1 MRFSKSEK
9 MWLIMKNINEIL
21 KDELNKLKISTTE
34 REILIEEFEWRW
46 EYYVETYQEEHHC
59 TPVIKD
65 TKNFIKNFIKENAK
79 IEKPKR
85 QSQKESE
92 QIDCIIRA
100 LKHDKQHLSI
110 KDMSELLIRNGLK
123 KGASYQN
130 LYKWLPE
137 ELNEYCVERDS
148 DGKYFYNNTYAGQS
162 KISHEI
168 DKAELSEAQ
177 KKEQISIISSFLD
190 SIKDSPVYEK
200 AKEFLSIEEA
210 KLKSFGNT
218 NSANYSRILFM
229 GAPEADIK
237 NEIWDKIYKAMG
249 TNAVLQMDYTPEG
262 KIKSETYKVQPY
274 QLIFDNG
281 IWELWAYCLR
291 QKHEGM
297 RLFNLSRISS
307 VAILELAGKFVLPN
321 NYNFKNFV
329 VGNFGCFNDENPQVY
344 KIKFPK
350 DSYAWLYSKD
360 RIWGAKQTVEECDD
374 GYILNFE
381 ASQFKPILRWILG
394 WGKDAE
400 PLEPADLVKS
410 WKDTVLEMT
419 EMIESN

>member
-1 MRFSKSEK
+1 
-9 MWLIMKNINEIL
+9 MKNVEEIL
-21 KDELNKLKISTTE
+21 DEELNKLKISKTE

-46 EYYVETYQEEHHC
+46 EMFLDEEGPKPS
-59 TPVIKD
+59 TEKIRKYIKE
-65 TKNFIKNFIKENAK
+65 FLKENAK
-79 IEKPKR
+79 EEKPKR

-100 LKHDKQHLSI
+100 LKYDKQHLSI

-130 LYKWLPE
+130 LYKWLPD
-137 ELNEYCVERDS
+137 ELNEYCVEKDS
-148 DGKYFYNNTYAGQS
+148 EGKYFYNNTYAEQS
-162 KISHEI
+162 KISQEI
-168 DKAELSEAQ
+168 DKTELSEAQ

-200 AKEFLSIEEA
+200 AKEFLTKEEA
-210 KLKSFGNT
+210 KLQSFRNTNT

-249 TNAVLQMDYTPEG
+249 TNAVLQIEYTSEG
-262 KIKSETYKVQPY
+262 KTKSETYKVQPY

-307 VAILELAGKFVLPN
+307 VGILELAGKFVLPK
-321 NYNFKNFV
+321 NYTFKNFV
-329 VGNFGCFNDENPQVY
+329 VGNFGCFNDENPQAY
-344 KIKFPK
+344 KIKFHK
-350 DSYAWLYSKD
+350 NSYAWLYSKN
-360 RIWGAKQTVEECDD
+360 RIWGAKQTIDECDD
-374 GYILNFE
+374 GYILSFE

-400 PLEPADLVKS
+400 PLEPAKLVKS
-410 WKDTVLEMT
+410 WKDAVHEMAKK
-419 EMIESN
+419 IESN

>member
-1 MRFSKSEK
+1 MRV
-9 MWLIMKNINEIL
+9 IMKNVDEIL
-21 KDELNKLKISTTE
+21 DEELNKLKISKTE

-46 EYYVETYQEEHHC
+46 EMFLDEEG
-59 TPVIKD
+59 PKPSDEKIRK
-65 TKNFIKNFIKENAK
+65 FIKEFLKENAK
-79 IEKPKR
+79 EEKPKR
-85 QSQKESE
+85 QSQNEAEK
-92 QIDCIIRA
+92 IDCIIRA
-100 LKHDKQHLSI
+100 LKYDKQHLSI

-130 LYKWLPE
+130 LYKWLPD
-137 ELNEYCVERDS
+137 ELNEYCVEKDS
-148 DGKYFYNNTYAGQS
+148 EGKYFYNNTYAEQS
-162 KISHEI
+162 KISQEI
-168 DKAELSEAQ
+168 DKTELSEAQ

-200 AKEFLSIEEA
+200 AKEFLTKEEA
-210 KLKSFGNT
+210 KLQSFRNTNT

-249 TNAVLQMDYTPEG
+249 TNAVLQIEYTSEG
-262 KIKSETYKVQPY
+262 KTKSETYKVQPY

-307 VAILELAGKFVLPN
+307 VGILELAGKFVLPK
-321 NYNFKNFV
+321 NYTFKNFV
-329 VGNFGCFNDENPQVY
+329 VGNFGCFNDENPQIY
-344 KIKFPK
+344 KIKFHK

-360 RIWGAKQTVEECDD
+360 RIWGAKQTIEECDD
-374 GYILNFE
+374 GYILSFE

-400 PLEPADLVKS
+400 PLEPADLVKC
-410 WKDTVLEMT
+410 WKDTVLEMA
-419 EMIESN
+419 EQIESN

>member
-1 MRFSKSEK
+1 
-9 MWLIMKNINEIL
+9 MKNVDEIL
-21 KDELNKLKISTTE
+21 DEELNKLKISKTE

-46 EYYVETYQEEHHC
+46 EMFLDEEG
-59 TPVIKD
+59 PKPSDEKIRK
-65 TKNFIKNFIKENAK
+65 FIKEFLKENAK
-79 IEKPKR
+79 EEKPKR
-85 QSQKESE
+85 QSQNEAEK
-92 QIDCIIRA
+92 IDCIIRA
-100 LKHDKQHLSI
+100 LKYDKQHLSI

-130 LYKWLPE
+130 LYKWLPD
-137 ELNEYCVERDS
+137 ELNEYCVEKDS
-148 DGKYFYNNTYAGQS
+148 EGKYFYNNTYAEQS
-162 KISHEI
+162 KISQEI
-168 DKAELSEAQ
+168 DKTELSEAQ

-200 AKEFLSIEEA
+200 AKEFLTKEEA
-210 KLKSFGNT
+210 KLQSFRNT
-218 NSANYSRILFM
+218 NTKSANYSRILFM

-249 TNAVLQMDYTPEG
+249 TNAVLQIEYTSEG
-262 KIKSETYKVQPY
+262 KTKSETYKVQPY

-307 VAILELAGKFVLPN
+307 VGILELAGKFVLPK
-321 NYNFKNFV
+321 NYTFKNFV
-329 VGNFGCFNDENPQVY
+329 VGNFGCFNDENPQAY
-344 KIKFPK
+344 KIKFSK
-350 DSYAWLYSKD
+350 DSYAWLYSKN
-360 RIWGAKQTVEECDD
+360 RIWGAKQTIEECDD
-374 GYILNFE
+374 GYILSFE

-400 PLEPADLVKS
+400 PLEPADLVKC
-410 WKDTVLEMT
+410 WKDTVLEMA
-419 EMIESN
+419 EQIESN

>member
-1 MRFSKSEK
+1 
-9 MWLIMKNINEIL
+9 MKNVDEIL
-21 KDELNKLKISTTE
+21 DEELNKLKISKTE
-34 REILIEEFEWRW
+34 CEILIEEFEWRW
-46 EYYVETYQEEHHC
+46 EMFLDEEG
-59 TPVIKD
+59 PKPSDEKIRK
-65 TKNFIKNFIKENAK
+65 FIKEFLKENAK
-79 IEKPKR
+79 EEKPKR
-85 QSQKESE
+85 QSQNEAEK
-92 QIDCIIRA
+92 IDCIIRA
-100 LKHDKQHLSI
+100 LKYDKQHLSI

-130 LYKWLPE
+130 LYKWLPD
-137 ELNEYCVERDS
+137 ELNEYCVEKDS
-148 DGKYFYNNTYAGQS
+148 EGKYFYNNTYAEQS
-162 KISHEI
+162 KISQEI
-168 DKAELSEAQ
+168 DKTELSEAQ

-200 AKEFLSIEEA
+200 AKEFLTKEEA
-210 KLKSFGNT
+210 KLQSFRNTNT

-249 TNAVLQMDYTPEG
+249 TNAVLQIEYTSEG
-262 KIKSETYKVQPY
+262 KTKSETYKVQPY

-307 VAILELAGKFVLPN
+307 VGILELAGKFVLPK
-321 NYNFKNFV
+321 NYTFKNFV
-329 VGNFGCFNDENPQVY
+329 VGNFGCFNDENPQAY
-344 KIKFPK
+344 KIKFHK
-350 DSYAWLYSKD
+350 NSYAWLYSKN
-360 RIWGAKQTVEECDD
+360 RIWGAKQTIEECDD
-374 GYILNFE
+374 GYILSFE

-400 PLEPADLVKS
+400 PLEPADLVKC
-410 WKDTVLEMT
+410 WKDAVHEMA
-419 EMIESN
+419 EKIDSK

>member
-1 MRFSKSEK
+1 MRFSKNENIRG
-9 MWLIMKNINEIL
+9 IMKNVEEIL
-21 KDELNKLKISTTE
+21 DEELNKLKISKTE

-46 EYYVETYQEEHHC
+46 EMFLDEEGPKPS
-59 TPVIKD
+59 TEKIRK
-65 TKNFIKNFIKENAK
+65 FIKEFLKENAK
-79 IEKPKR
+79 EEKPKR

-100 LKHDKQHLSI
+100 LKYDKQHLSI

-130 LYKWLPE
+130 LYKWLPD
-137 ELNEYCVERDS
+137 ELNEYCVEKDS
-148 DGKYFYNNTYAGQS
+148 EGKYFYNNTYAEQS
-162 KISHEI
+162 KISQEI
-168 DKAELSEAQ
+168 DKKELSEAQ

-200 AKEFLSIEEA
+200 AKEFLTKEEEN
-210 KLKSFGNT
+210 LQSFRNTNT

-229 GAPEADIK
+229 GAPEANIK
-237 NEIWDKIYKAMG
+237 TETWEKIYKAMG
-249 TNAVLQMDYTPEG
+249 TNAVLQIEYTSERNN
-262 KIKSETYKVQPY
+262 KSEIYKVQPY

-281 IWELWAYCLR
+281 IWDLWAYCLR

-307 VAILELAGKFVLPN
+307 VAILELAGKFVLPK
-321 NYNFKNFV
+321 NYTFKNFV
-329 VGNFGCFNDENPQVY
+329 VGNFGCFNDENPQIY

-360 RIWGAKQTVEECDD
+360 RIWGAKQTIEECDD
-374 GYILNFE
+374 GYILSFE

-400 PLEPADLVKS
+400 PLEPAKLVKS
-410 WKDTVLEMT
+410 WKDAVHEMA
-419 EMIESN
+419 EKIESN

>member
-1 MRFSKSEK
+1 VFF
-9 MWLIMKNINEIL
+9 MKTVEEIL
-21 KDELNKLKISTTE
+21 DEELNKLKISNNE

-46 EYYVETYQEEHHC
+46 EMFLDEEG
-59 TPVIKD
+59 PKPSNEKIRK
-65 TKNFIKNFIKENAK
+65 FIKEFLKENAK
-79 IEKPKR
+79 EEKPKR

-100 LKHDKQHLSI
+100 LKYEKQHLSI

-137 ELNEYCVERDS
+137 KLNEYYVEKDS
-148 DGKYFYNNTYAGQS
+148 DGKYFYHNPYAEQS
-162 KISHEI
+162 KISQEI

-200 AKEFLSIEEA
+200 AKDFLTKEEE
-210 KLKSFGNT
+210 KLRSFRNTNT

-229 GAPEADIK
+229 GAPEANIK
-237 NEIWDKIYKAMG
+237 TETWEKIYKAMG
-249 TNAVLQMDYTPEG
+249 TNAVLQIEYTSER
-262 KIKSETYKVQPY
+262 KNKSEIYKVQPY

-281 IWELWAYCLR
+281 IWDLWAYCLR

-307 VAILELAGKFVLPN
+307 VAILELAGKFVLPK
-321 NYNFKNFV
+321 NYTFKNFV
-329 VGNFGCFNDENPQVY
+329 VGNFGCFNDENPQIY

-360 RIWGAKQTVEECDD
+360 RIWGAKQTIEECDD
-374 GYILNFE
+374 GYILSFE

-400 PLEPADLVKS
+400 PLEPADLVKC
-410 WKDTVLEMT
+410 WKDAVHEMA
-419 EMIESN
+419 EKIESN

>member
-1 MRFSKSEK
+1 MR
-9 MWLIMKNINEIL
+9 LIMKNVEEIL
-21 KDELNKLKISTTE
+21 DEELNKLKISKTE
-34 REILIEEFEWRW
+34 REILTEEFEWRW
-46 EYYVETYQEEHHC
+46 E
-59 TPVIKD
+59 
-65 TKNFIKNFIKENAK
+65 NFLEDERPKPSDEKIRKFIKEFLKENVK
-79 IEKPKR
+79 EEKPHKR
-85 QSQKESE
+85 QSQKEAE

-100 LKHDKQHLSI
+100 LKHDRQHLSI

-123 KGASYQN
+123 KGSSYQN

-137 ELNEYCVERDS
+137 KLNEYYVEKDS
-148 DGKYFYNNTYAGQS
+148 KGKYFYNNPYAEQS
-162 KISHEI
+162 KISQEI

-200 AKEFLSIEEA
+200 AKEFLTKEEA
-210 KLKSFGNT
+210 KLQSFRNTNT

-249 TNAVLQMDYTPEG
+249 TNAVLQIEYTPEG
-262 KIKSETYKVQPY
+262 KTKSETYKVQPY

-307 VAILELAGKFVLPN
+307 VGILELSGKFFLPK
-321 NYNFKNFV
+321 NYSFKNFV
-329 VGNFGCFNDENPQVY
+329 VGNFGCFNDENPQAY
-344 KIKFPK
+344 KIKFHK

-360 RIWGAKQTVEECDD
+360 RIWGAKQTIEECDD
-374 GYILNFE
+374 GYILSFE

-400 PLEPADLVKS
+400 PLEPADLVKC
-410 WKDTVLEMT
+410 WKDTVLEMA
-419 EMIESN
+419 EQIESN

>member
-1 MRFSKSEK
+1 
-9 MWLIMKNINEIL
+9 MKNVDEIL
-21 KDELNKLKISTTE
+21 DEELNKLKISKTE
-34 REILIEEFEWRW
+34 REILTEEFEWRW
-46 EYYVETYQEEHHC
+46 EMFLDEEG
-59 TPVIKD
+59 PKPSDEKIRK
-65 TKNFIKNFIKENAK
+65 FIKEFLKENAK
-79 IEKPKR
+79 EEKPKR
-85 QSQKESE
+85 QSQNEAEK
-92 QIDCIIRA
+92 IDCIIRA
-100 LKHDKQHLSI
+100 LKYDKQHLSI

-130 LYKWLPE
+130 LYKWLPD
-137 ELNEYCVERDS
+137 ELNEYCVEKDS
-148 DGKYFYNNTYAGQS
+148 EGKYFYNNTYAEQS
-162 KISHEI
+162 KISQEI
-168 DKAELSEAQ
+168 DKTELSEAQ

-200 AKEFLSIEEA
+200 AKEFLTKEEA
-210 KLKSFGNT
+210 KLQSFRNTNT

-249 TNAVLQMDYTPEG
+249 MNAVLQMDYTPEV
-262 KIKSETYKVQPY
+262 KNKSETYKVQPY

-307 VAILELAGKFVLPN
+307 VGILELAGKFVLPK
-321 NYNFKNFV
+321 NYTFKNFV
-329 VGNFGCFNDENPQVY
+329 VGNFGCFNDENPQIY
-344 KIKFPK
+344 KIKFHK

-360 RIWGAKQTVEECDD
+360 RIWGAKQTIEECDD
-374 GYILNFE
+374 GYILSFE

-400 PLEPADLVKS
+400 PLEPADLVKC
-410 WKDTVLEMT
+410 WKDTVLEMA
-419 EMIESN
+419 EQIESN

>member
-1 MRFSKSEK
+1 
-9 MWLIMKNINEIL
+9 MKNMEEIL
-21 KDELNKLKISTTE
+21 DEELNKLKISKTE

-46 EYYVETYQEEHHC
+46 EMFLDEEGPKPS
-59 TPVIKD
+59 TEKIRKLIKE
-65 TKNFIKNFIKENAK
+65 FLKENAK
-79 IEKPKR
+79 EEKPKR
-85 QSQKESE
+85 QSKKEFE

-100 LKHDKQHLSI
+100 LKYDKQHLSI

-130 LYKWLPE
+130 LYKWLPD
-137 ELNEYCVERDS
+137 ELNEYCVEKDS
-148 DGKYFYNNTYAGQS
+148 EGKYFYNNTYAEQS
-162 KISHEI
+162 KISQEI
-168 DKAELSEAQ
+168 DKKELSEAQ

-200 AKEFLSIEEA
+200 AKEFLTKEEEN
-210 KLKSFGNT
+210 LQSFRNTNT

-249 TNAVLQMDYTPEG
+249 SNAVLQMDYTPEG
-262 KIKSETYKVQPY
+262 KNKSETYKVQPY

-281 IWELWAYCLR
+281 IWDLWAYCLR

-307 VAILELAGKFVLPN
+307 VAILELAGKFVLPK
-321 NYNFKNFV
+321 NYTFKNFV
-329 VGNFGCFNDENPQVY
+329 VGNFGCFNDENPQIY

-360 RIWGAKQTVEECDD
+360 RIWGAKQTIEECDD
-374 GYILNFE
+374 GYILSFE

-400 PLEPADLVKS
+400 PLEPAKLVKS
-410 WKDTVLEMT
+410 WKDAVHEMA
-419 EMIESN
+419 EKIESK

>member
-1 MRFSKSEK
+1 MRV
-9 MWLIMKNINEIL
+9 IMKNVDEIL
-21 KDELNKLKISTTE
+21 DEELNKLKISKTE

-46 EYYVETYQEEHHC
+46 EMFLDEEG
-59 TPVIKD
+59 PKPSDEKIRK
-65 TKNFIKNFIKENAK
+65 FIKEFLKENAK
-79 IEKPKR
+79 EEKPKR
-85 QSQKESE
+85 QSQNEAEK
-92 QIDCIIRA
+92 IDCIIRA
-100 LKHDKQHLSI
+100 LKYDKQHLSI

-130 LYKWLPE
+130 LYKWLPD
-137 ELNEYCVERDS
+137 ELNEYCVEKDS
-148 DGKYFYNNTYAGQS
+148 EGKYFYNNTYAEQS
-162 KISHEI
+162 KISQEI
-168 DKAELSEAQ
+168 DKTELSEAQ

-200 AKEFLSIEEA
+200 AKEFLTKEEA
-210 KLKSFGNT
+210 KLQSFRNTNT

-249 TNAVLQMDYTPEG
+249 TNAVLQIEYTSEG
-262 KIKSETYKVQPY
+262 KTKSETYKVQPY

-307 VAILELAGKFVLPN
+307 VGILELAGKFVLPK
-321 NYNFKNFV
+321 NYTFKNFV
-329 VGNFGCFNDENPQVY
+329 VGNFGCFNDENPQIY
-344 KIKFPK
+344 KIKFHK
-350 DSYAWLYSKD
+350 NSYAWLYSKN
-360 RIWGAKQTVEECDD
+360 RIWGAKQTIEECDD
-374 GYILNFE
+374 GYILSFE

-400 PLEPADLVKS
+400 PLEPADLVKC
-410 WKDTVLEMT
+410 WKDAVHEMA
-419 EMIESN
+419 EKIDSK

>member
-1 MRFSKSEK
+1 
-9 MWLIMKNINEIL
+9 MKNVEEIL
-21 KDELNKLKISTTE
+21 DEELNKLKISKTE

-46 EYYVETYQEEHHC
+46 EMFLDEEG
-59 TPVIKD
+59 PKPSDEKIRK
-65 TKNFIKNFIKENAK
+65 FIKEFLKENAK
-79 IEKPKR
+79 EEKPKR
-85 QSQKESE
+85 QSQNEAEK
-92 QIDCIIRA
+92 IDCIIRA
-100 LKHDKQHLSI
+100 LKYDKQHLSI

-137 ELNEYCVERDS
+137 KLNEYYVEKDS
-148 DGKYFYNNTYAGQS
+148 DGKYFYHNPYAEQS
-162 KISHEI
+162 KISQEI

-200 AKEFLSIEEA
+200 AKDFLTKEEE
-210 KLKSFGNT
+210 KLRSFRNTNT

-237 NEIWDKIYKAMG
+237 KEIWDKIYKAMG
-249 TNAVLQMDYTPEG
+249 MNAVLQMDYTPEV
-262 KIKSETYKVQPY
+262 KNKSETYKVQPY

-297 RLFNLSRISS
+297 KLFNLSRISS
-307 VAILELAGKFVLPN
+307 VAILELAGKFVLPKN
-321 NYNFKNFV
+321 FTFKNFV
-329 VGNFGCFNDENPQVY
+329 VGNFGCFNDENPQIY

-350 DSYAWLYSKD
+350 DSYAWRYSKD

-374 GYILNFE
+374 GYILSFE

-400 PLEPADLVKS
+400 PLEPAGLVKS
-410 WKDTVLEMT
+410 WKDAVHEMA
-419 EMIESN
+419 EKIESN

>member
-1 MRFSKSEK
+1 
-9 MWLIMKNINEIL
+9 MKNVDEIL
-21 KDELNKLKISTTE
+21 DEELNKLKISKTE

-46 EYYVETYQEEHHC
+46 EMFLDEEG
-59 TPVIKD
+59 PKPSDEKIRK
-65 TKNFIKNFIKENAK
+65 FIKEFLKENAK
-79 IEKPKR
+79 EEKPKR
-85 QSQKESE
+85 QSQNEAEK
-92 QIDCIIRA
+92 IDCIIRA
-100 LKHDKQHLSI
+100 LKYDKQHLSI

-130 LYKWLPE
+130 LYKWLPD
-137 ELNEYCVERDS
+137 ELNEYCVEKDS
-148 DGKYFYNNTYAGQS
+148 EGKYFYNNTYAEQS
-162 KISHEI
+162 KISQEI
-168 DKAELSEAQ
+168 DKTELSEAQ

-200 AKEFLSIEEA
+200 AKEFLTKEEA
-210 KLKSFGNT
+210 KLQSFRNTNT

-249 TNAVLQMDYTPEG
+249 TNAVLQIEYTSEG
-262 KIKSETYKVQPY
+262 KTKSETYKVQPY

-297 RLFNLSRISS
+297 KLFNLSRISS
-307 VAILELAGKFVLPN
+307 VAILELAGKFVLPKN
-321 NYNFKNFV
+321 FTFKNFV
-329 VGNFGCFNDENPQVY
+329 VGNFGCFNDENPQIY

-360 RIWGAKQTVEECDD
+360 RIWGAKQTIEECDD
-374 GYILNFE
+374 GYILSFE

-400 PLEPADLVKS
+400 PLEPAGLVKS
-410 WKDTVLEMT
+410 WKDAVHEMA
-419 EMIESN
+419 EKIDSN

>member
-1 MRFSKSEK
+1 MRFSKNENIRG
-9 MWLIMKNINEIL
+9 IMKNVEEIL
-21 KDELNKLKISTTE
+21 DEELNKLKISKTE

-46 EYYVETYQEEHHC
+46 EMFLDEEG
-59 TPVIKD
+59 PKPSDEKIRK
-65 TKNFIKNFIKENAK
+65 FIKEFLKENAK
-79 IEKPKR
+79 EEKPKR
-85 QSQKESE
+85 QSQNEAEK
-92 QIDCIIRA
+92 IDCIIRA
-100 LKHDKQHLSI
+100 LKYDKQHLSI

-130 LYKWLPE
+130 LYKWLPD
-137 ELNEYCVERDS
+137 ELNEYCVEKDS
-148 DGKYFYNNTYAGQS
+148 EGKYFYNNTYAEQS
-162 KISHEI
+162 KISQEI
-168 DKAELSEAQ
+168 DKTELSEAQ

-200 AKEFLSIEEA
+200 AKEFLTKEEA
-210 KLKSFGNT
+210 KLQSFRNTNT

-249 TNAVLQMDYTPEG
+249 TNAVLQIEYTSEG
-262 KIKSETYKVQPY
+262 KTKSETYKVQPY

-307 VAILELAGKFVLPN
+307 VGILELAGKFVLPK
-321 NYNFKNFV
+321 NYTFKNFV
-329 VGNFGCFNDENPQVY
+329 VGNFGCFNDENPQIY
-344 KIKFPK
+344 KIKFHK
-350 DSYAWLYSKD
+350 NSYAWLYSKN
-360 RIWGAKQTVEECDD
+360 RIWGAKQTIEECDD
-374 GYILNFE
+374 GYILSFE

-400 PLEPADLVKS
+400 PLEPADLVKC
-410 WKDTVLEMT
+410 WKDAVHEMA
-419 EMIESN
+419 EKIDSK

>member
-1 MRFSKSEK
+1 
-9 MWLIMKNINEIL
+9 MKNVDEIL
-21 KDELNKLKISTTE
+21 DEELNKLKISKTE

-46 EYYVETYQEEHHC
+46 EDFLDEEG
-59 TPVIKD
+59 PKPSDEKIRK
-65 TKNFIKNFIKENAK
+65 FIKEFLKENAK
-79 IEKPKR
+79 EEKPKR
-85 QSQKESE
+85 QSQNEAEK
-92 QIDCIIRA
+92 IDCIIRA
-100 LKHDKQHLSI
+100 LKYDKQHLSI

-130 LYKWLPE
+130 LYKWLPD
-137 ELNEYCVERDS
+137 ELNEYCVEKDS
-148 DGKYFYNNTYAGQS
+148 EGKYFYNNTYAEQS
-162 KISHEI
+162 KISQEI
-168 DKAELSEAQ
+168 DKTELSEAQ

-200 AKEFLSIEEA
+200 AKEFLTKEEA
-210 KLKSFGNT
+210 KLQSFRNTNT

-249 TNAVLQMDYTPEG
+249 TNAVLQIEYTSEG
-262 KIKSETYKVQPY
+262 KTKSETYKVQPY

-307 VAILELAGKFVLPN
+307 VGILELAGKFVLPK
-321 NYNFKNFV
+321 NYTFKNFV
-329 VGNFGCFNDENPQVY
+329 VGNFGCFNDENPQIY
-344 KIKFPK
+344 KIKFHK
-350 DSYAWLYSKD
+350 NSYAWLYSKN
-360 RIWGAKQTVEECDD
+360 RIWGAKQTIEECDD
-374 GYILNFE
+374 GYILSFE

-400 PLEPADLVKS
+400 PLEPADLVKC
-410 WKDTVLEMT
+410 WKDAVHEMA
-419 EMIESN
+419 EKIDSK

>member
-1 MRFSKSEK
+1 MRV
-9 MWLIMKNINEIL
+9 IMKNVDEIL
-21 KDELNKLKISTTE
+21 DEELNKLKISKTE
-34 REILIEEFEWRW
+34 CEILIEEFEWRW
-46 EYYVETYQEEHHC
+46 EMFLDEEG
-59 TPVIKD
+59 PKPSDEKIRK
-65 TKNFIKNFIKENAK
+65 FIKEFLKENAK
-79 IEKPKR
+79 EEKPKR
-85 QSQKESE
+85 QSQNEAEK
-92 QIDCIIRA
+92 IDCIIRA
-100 LKHDKQHLSI
+100 LKYDKQHLSI

-130 LYKWLPE
+130 LYKWLPD
-137 ELNEYCVERDS
+137 ELNEYCVEKDS
-148 DGKYFYNNTYAGQS
+148 EGKYFYNNTYAEQS
-162 KISHEI
+162 KISQEI
-168 DKAELSEAQ
+168 DKTELSEAQ

-200 AKEFLSIEEA
+200 AKEFLTKEEA
-210 KLKSFGNT
+210 KLQSFRNTNT

-249 TNAVLQMDYTPEG
+249 TNAVLQIEYTSEG
-262 KIKSETYKVQPY
+262 KTKSETYKVQPY

-307 VAILELAGKFVLPN
+307 VGILELAGKFVLPK
-321 NYNFKNFV
+321 NYTFKNFV
-329 VGNFGCFNDENPQVY
+329 VGNFGCFNDENPQAY
-344 KIKFPK
+344 KIKFHK
-350 DSYAWLYSKD
+350 NSYAWLYSKN
-360 RIWGAKQTVEECDD
+360 RIWGAKQTIEECDD
-374 GYILNFE
+374 GYILSFE

-400 PLEPADLVKS
+400 PLEPADLVKC
-410 WKDTVLEMT
+410 WKDAVHEMA
-419 EMIESN
+419 EKIDSK

>member
-1 MRFSKSEK
+1 MRFSKNEK
-9 MWLIMKNINEIL
+9 MRLIMKNVEEIL
-21 KDELNKLKISTTE
+21 DEELNKLKISKTE
-34 REILIEEFEWRW
+34 RGILIEEFEWRW
-46 EYYVETYQEEHHC
+46 E
-59 TPVIKD
+59 
-65 TKNFIKNFIKENAK
+65 NFLEDERPKPSDEKIRKFIKEFLKENVK
-79 IEKPKR
+79 EEKPHKR
-85 QSQKESE
+85 QSQKEAE

-100 LKHDKQHLSI
+100 LKHDRQHLSI

-123 KGASYQN
+123 KGSSYQN

-137 ELNEYCVERDS
+137 KLNEYYVEKDS
-148 DGKYFYNNTYAGQS
+148 KGKYFYNNPYAEQS
-162 KISHEI
+162 KISQEI

-200 AKEFLSIEEA
+200 AKEFLTKEEA
-210 KLKSFGNT
+210 KLQSFRNTNT

-249 TNAVLQMDYTPEG
+249 TNAVLQIEYTPEG
-262 KIKSETYKVQPY
+262 KTKSETYKVQPY

-307 VAILELAGKFVLPN
+307 VGILELSGKFFLPK
-321 NYNFKNFV
+321 NYSFKNFV
-329 VGNFGCFNDENPQVY
+329 VGNFGCFNDENPQAY
-344 KIKFPK
+344 KIKFHK

-360 RIWGAKQTVEECDD
+360 RIWGAKQTIEECDD
-374 GYILNFE
+374 GYILSFE

-400 PLEPADLVKS
+400 PLEPADLVKC
-410 WKDTVLEMT
+410 WKDTVLEMA
-419 EMIESN
+419 EQIESN

>member
-1 MRFSKSEK
+1 
-9 MWLIMKNINEIL
+9 MKNVEEIL
-21 KDELNKLKISTTE
+21 DEELNKLKISKTE

-46 EYYVETYQEEHHC
+46 EMFLDEEG
-59 TPVIKD
+59 PKPPNEKIRK
-65 TKNFIKNFIKENAK
+65 FIKEFLKENAK

-100 LKHDKQHLSI
+100 LKNDKQHLSI

-130 LYKWLPE
+130 LYKWLPD
-137 ELNEYCVERDS
+137 ELNEYCVEKDS
-148 DGKYFYNNTYAGQS
+148 EGKYFYNNTYAEQS
-162 KISHEI
+162 KISQEI
-168 DKAELSEAQ
+168 DKKELSEAQ

-200 AKEFLSIEEA
+200 AREFITNEEE
-210 KLKSFGNT
+210 KLRSFRNTNT

-229 GAPEADIK
+229 GAPEANIK
-237 NEIWDKIYKAMG
+237 TETWEKIYKAMG
-249 TNAVLQMDYTPEG
+249 TNAVLQIEYTSEV

-297 RLFNLSRISS
+297 KLFNLSRISS
-307 VAILELAGKFVLPN
+307 VAILELAGKFVLPK
-321 NYNFKNFV
+321 NYTFKNFV
-329 VGNFGCFNDENPQVY
+329 VGNFGCFNDENPQIY

-360 RIWGAKQTVEECDD
+360 RIWGAKQTIEECDD
-374 GYILNFE
+374 GYILSFE

-400 PLEPADLVKS
+400 PLEPAGLVKS
-410 WKDTVLEMT
+410 WKDAVHEMA
-419 EMIESN
+419 EKIESN

>member
-1 MRFSKSEK
+1 MRFSKNEK
-9 MWLIMKNINEIL
+9 MRLIMKNVEEIL
-21 KDELNKLKISTTE
+21 DEELNKLKISKTE

-46 EYYVETYQEEHHC
+46 EDFLDNEGLKPSAE
-59 TPVIKD
+59 KMR
-65 TKNFIKNFIKENAK
+65 KFIKEFLKENAK
-79 IEKPKR
+79 EEKPKR
-85 QSQKESE
+85 QSQNEAEK
-92 QIDCIIRA
+92 IDCIIRA
-100 LKHDKQHLSI
+100 LKYDKQHLSI

-130 LYKWLPE
+130 LYKWLPD
-137 ELNEYCVERDS
+137 ELNEYCVEKDS
-148 DGKYFYNNTYAGQS
+148 EGKYFYNNTYAEQS
-162 KISHEI
+162 KISQEI
-168 DKAELSEAQ
+168 DKTELSEAQ

-200 AKEFLSIEEA
+200 AKEFLTKEEA
-210 KLKSFGNT
+210 KLQSFRNTNT

-249 TNAVLQMDYTPEG
+249 TNAVLQIEYTSEG
-262 KIKSETYKVQPY
+262 KTKSETYKVQPY

-307 VAILELAGKFVLPN
+307 VGILELAGKFVLPK
-321 NYNFKNFV
+321 NYTFKNFV
-329 VGNFGCFNDENPQVY
+329 VGNFGCFNDENPQIY
-344 KIKFPK
+344 KIKFHK
-350 DSYAWLYSKD
+350 NSYAWLYSKN
-360 RIWGAKQTVEECDD
+360 RIWGAKQTIEECDD
-374 GYILNFE
+374 GYILSFE

-400 PLEPADLVKS
+400 PLEPADLVKC
-410 WKDTVLEMT
+410 WKDAVHEMA
-419 EMIESN
+419 EKIDSK

>member
-1 MRFSKSEK
+1 
-9 MWLIMKNINEIL
+9 MKNVEEIL
-21 KDELNKLKISTTE
+21 DEELNKLKISKTE
-34 REILIEEFEWRW
+34 REILTEEFEWRW
-46 EYYVETYQEEHHC
+46 EMFLDEEG
-59 TPVIKD
+59 PKPSNEKIRK
-65 TKNFIKNFIKENAK
+65 FIKEFLKENAK
-79 IEKPKR
+79 VEKPQR

-100 LKHDKQHLSI
+100 LKYDKQYLSI

-130 LYKWLPE
+130 LYKWLPD
-137 ELNEYCVERDS
+137 ELNEYCVEKDS
-148 DGKYFYNNTYAGQS
+148 KGKYFYNNTYAEQS
-162 KISHEI
+162 KISQEI
-168 DKAELSEAQ
+168 DKKELSEAQ
-177 KKEQISIISSFLD
+177 KREQISIISSFLD

-200 AKEFLSIEEA
+200 AKEFLTKEEA

-237 NEIWDKIYKAMG
+237 KETWDKIYKAMG
-249 TNAVLQMDYTPEG
+249 TNAILQIEYTPEG
-262 KIKSETYKVQPY
+262 KIKSEIYKVQPY

-307 VAILELAGKFVLPN
+307 VGILELAGKFVLPK
-321 NYNFKNFV
+321 NYSFKNFV
-329 VGNFGCFNDENPQVY
+329 VGNFGCFNDEKPQVY

-360 RIWGAKQTVEECDD
+360 RIWGAKQTIEECDD
-374 GYILNFE
+374 GYILSFE

-394 WGKDAE
+394 WGDEAV

-410 WKDTVLEMT
+410 WKDAVHEMA
-419 EMIESN
+419 EQIESN

>member
-1 MRFSKSEK
+1 
-9 MWLIMKNINEIL
+9 MKNVDEIL
-21 KDELNKLKISTTE
+21 DEELNKLKISKTE

-46 EYYVETYQEEHHC
+46 EMFLDEEGPKPS
-59 TPVIKD
+59 TEKIRK
-65 TKNFIKNFIKENAK
+65 FIKEFLKENAK
-79 IEKPKR
+79 EEKPKR

-100 LKHDKQHLSI
+100 LKYDKQHLSI

-137 ELNEYCVERDS
+137 KLNEYYVEKDS
-148 DGKYFYNNTYAGQS
+148 DGKYFYHNPYAEQS
-162 KISHEI
+162 KISQEI
-168 DKAELSEAQ
+168 DKTELSEAQ

-200 AKEFLSIEEA
+200 AKEFLTKEEA
-210 KLKSFGNT
+210 KLQSFRNTNT

-249 TNAVLQMDYTPEG
+249 TNAVLQIEYTSEG
-262 KIKSETYKVQPY
+262 KTKSETYKVQPY

-307 VAILELAGKFVLPN
+307 VGILELAGKFVLPK
-321 NYNFKNFV
+321 NYTFKNFV
-329 VGNFGCFNDENPQVY
+329 VGNFGCFNDENPQIY
-344 KIKFPK
+344 KIKFHK
-350 DSYAWLYSKD
+350 NSYAWLYSKN
-360 RIWGAKQTVEECDD
+360 RIWGAKQTIEECDD
-374 GYILNFE
+374 GYILSFE

-400 PLEPADLVKS
+400 PLEPADLVKC
-410 WKDTVLEMT
+410 WKDTVLEMA
-419 EMIESN
+419 EKIELN

>member
-1 MRFSKSEK
+1 
-9 MWLIMKNINEIL
+9 MKNVDEIL
-21 KDELNKLKISTTE
+21 DEELNKLKISKTE

-46 EYYVETYQEEHHC
+46 EDFLDEEG
-59 TPVIKD
+59 PKPSDEKIRK
-65 TKNFIKNFIKENAK
+65 FIKEFLKENAK
-79 IEKPKR
+79 EEKPKR
-85 QSQKESE
+85 QSQNEAEK
-92 QIDCIIRA
+92 IDCIIRA
-100 LKHDKQHLSI
+100 LKYDKQHLSI

-130 LYKWLPE
+130 LYKWLPD
-137 ELNEYCVERDS
+137 ELNEYCVEKDS
-148 DGKYFYNNTYAGQS
+148 EGKYFYNNTYAEQS
-162 KISHEI
+162 KISQEI
-168 DKAELSEAQ
+168 DKTELSEAQ

-200 AKEFLSIEEA
+200 AKEFLTKEEA
-210 KLKSFGNT
+210 KLQSFRNTNT

-249 TNAVLQMDYTPEG
+249 TNAVLQIEYTSEG
-262 KIKSETYKVQPY
+262 KTKSETYKVQPY

-307 VAILELAGKFVLPN
+307 VGILELAGKFVLPK
-321 NYNFKNFV
+321 NYTFKNFV
-329 VGNFGCFNDENPQVY
+329 VGNFGCFNDENPQIY
-344 KIKFPK
+344 KIKFHK
-350 DSYAWLYSKD
+350 NSYAWLYSKN
-360 RIWGAKQTVEECDD
+360 RIWGAKQTIEECDD
-374 GYILNFE
+374 GYILSFE

-400 PLEPADLVKS
+400 PLEPADLVKC
-410 WKDTVLEMT
+410 WKDTVLEMA
-419 EMIESN
+419 EQIESN

>member
-1 MRFSKSEK
+1 
-9 MWLIMKNINEIL
+9 MKNVDEIL
-21 KDELNKLKISTTE
+21 DEELNKLKISKTE

-46 EYYVETYQEEHHC
+46 EMFLDEEG
-59 TPVIKD
+59 PKPSDEKIRK
-65 TKNFIKNFIKENAK
+65 FIKEFLKENAK
-79 IEKPKR
+79 EEKPKR
-85 QSQKESE
+85 QSQNEAEK
-92 QIDCIIRA
+92 IDCIIRA
-100 LKHDKQHLSI
+100 LKYDKQHLSI

-130 LYKWLPE
+130 LYKWLPD
-137 ELNEYCVERDS
+137 ELNEYCVEKDS
-148 DGKYFYNNTYAGQS
+148 EGKYFYNNTYAEQS
-162 KISHEI
+162 KISQEI
-168 DKAELSEAQ
+168 DKTELSEAQ

-200 AKEFLSIEEA
+200 AKEFLTKEEA
-210 KLKSFGNT
+210 KLQSFRNTNT

-249 TNAVLQMDYTPEG
+249 TNAVLQIEYTSEG
-262 KIKSETYKVQPY
+262 KTKSETYKVQPY

-307 VAILELAGKFVLPN
+307 VGILELAGKFVLPK
-321 NYNFKNFV
+321 NYTFKNFV
-329 VGNFGCFNDENPQVY
+329 VGNFGCFNDENPQIY
-344 KIKFPK
+344 KIKFHK
-350 DSYAWLYSKD
+350 NSYAWLYSKN
-360 RIWGAKQTVEECDD
+360 RIWGAKQTIEECDD
-374 GYILNFE
+374 GYILSFE

-400 PLEPADLVKS
+400 PLEPADLVKC
-410 WKDTVLEMT
+410 WKDTVLVMAEQ
-419 EMIESN
+419 IESN

>member
-1 MRFSKSEK
+1 MR
-9 MWLIMKNINEIL
+9 LIMKNVDEIL
-21 KDELNKLKISTTE
+21 DEELNKLKISKTE

-46 EYYVETYQEEHHC
+46 ENFLDEEG
-59 TPVIKD
+59 PKPSAEKIK
-65 TKNFIKNFIKENAK
+65 KFIKEFLKENVK
-79 IEKPKR
+79 EEKPHKR
-85 QSQKESE
+85 QSQKEAE

-100 LKHDKQHLSI
+100 LKHDRQHLSI
-110 KDMSELLIRNGLK
+110 KDMSDLLIRNGLK
-123 KGASYQN
+123 KGSSYQN
-130 LYKWLPE
+130 LYKWLPD
-137 ELNEYCVERDS
+137 ELNEYYVEKDS
-148 DGKYFYNNTYAGQS
+148 KGKYFYNNPYAEQS
-162 KISHEI
+162 KISQEI

-177 KKEQISIISSFLD
+177 KKEQISIISSFLN

-200 AKEFLSIEEA
+200 AKEFLTKEEA
-210 KLKSFGNT
+210 KLQSFRNTNT

-237 NEIWDKIYKAMG
+237 KEIWDKIYKAMG
-249 TNAVLQMDYTPEG
+249 MNAVLQIEYTPEG
-262 KIKSETYKVQPY
+262 KTKSETYKVQPY

-307 VAILELAGKFVLPN
+307 VGILELSGKFFLPK
-321 NYNFKNFV
+321 NYSFKNFV
-329 VGNFGCFNDENPQVY
+329 VGNFGCFNDENPQAY
-344 KIKFPK
+344 KIKFHK

-360 RIWGAKQTVEECDD
+360 RIWGAKQTIEECDD
-374 GYILNFE
+374 GYILSFE

-400 PLEPADLVKS
+400 PLEPADLVKC
-410 WKDTVLEMT
+410 WKDTVLEMA
-419 EMIESN
+419 EQIESN

>member
-1 MRFSKSEK
+1 
-9 MWLIMKNINEIL
+9 MKNVDEIL
-21 KDELNKLKISTTE
+21 DEELNKLKISKTE

-46 EYYVETYQEEHHC
+46 EMFLDEEG
-59 TPVIKD
+59 PKPSDEKIRK
-65 TKNFIKNFIKENAK
+65 FIKEFLKENAK
-79 IEKPKR
+79 EEKPKR
-85 QSQKESE
+85 QSQNEAEK
-92 QIDCIIRA
+92 IDCIIRA
-100 LKHDKQHLSI
+100 LKYDKQHLSI

-130 LYKWLPE
+130 LYKWLPD
-137 ELNEYCVERDS
+137 ELNEYCVEKDS
-148 DGKYFYNNTYAGQS
+148 EGKYFYNNTYAEQS
-162 KISHEI
+162 KISQEI
-168 DKAELSEAQ
+168 DKTELSEAQ

-200 AKEFLSIEEA
+200 AKEFLTKEEA
-210 KLKSFGNT
+210 KLQSFRNTNT

-249 TNAVLQMDYTPEG
+249 TNAVLQIEYTSEG
-262 KIKSETYKVQPY
+262 KTKSETYKVQPY

-297 RLFNLSRISS
+297 KLFNLSRIFS
-307 VAILELAGKFVLPN
+307 VGILELAGKFVLPK
-321 NYNFKNFV
+321 NYTFKNFV
-329 VGNFGCFNDENPQVY
+329 VGNFGCFNDENPQIY

-360 RIWGAKQTVEECDD
+360 RIWGAKQTIEECDD
-374 GYILNFE
+374 GYILSFE

-400 PLEPADLVKS
+400 PLEPADLVKC
-410 WKDTVLEMT
+410 WKDTVLEMA
-419 EMIESN
+419 EQIESN

>member
-1 MRFSKSEK
+1 
-9 MWLIMKNINEIL
+9 MKNVEEIL
-21 KDELNKLKISTTE
+21 DEELNKLKISKTE
-34 REILIEEFEWRW
+34 REILIEEFERRW
-46 EYYVETYQEEHHC
+46 EMFLDEEGPKPS
-59 TPVIKD
+59 TEKIRK
-65 TKNFIKNFIKENAK
+65 FIKEFLKENAK
-79 IEKPKR
+79 EEKPKR

-100 LKHDKQHLSI
+100 LKYDKQHLSI

-130 LYKWLPE
+130 LYKWLPD
-137 ELNEYCVERDS
+137 ELNEYCVEKDS
-148 DGKYFYNNTYAGQS
+148 EGKYFYNNTYAEQS
-162 KISHEI
+162 KISQEI
-168 DKAELSEAQ
+168 DKTELSEAQ

-200 AKEFLSIEEA
+200 AKEFLTKEEA
-210 KLKSFGNT
+210 KLQSFRNTNT

-249 TNAVLQMDYTPEG
+249 TNAVLQIEYTSEG
-262 KIKSETYKVQPY
+262 KTKSETYKVQPY

-307 VAILELAGKFVLPN
+307 VAIIKLAGKFVLPKN
-321 NYNFKNFV
+321 FTFKNFV
-329 VGNFGCFNDENPQVY
+329 VGNFGCFNDENPQIY
-344 KIKFPK
+344 KIKFHK
-350 DSYAWLYSKD
+350 NSYAWLYSKN
-360 RIWGAKQTVEECDD
+360 RIWGAKQTIEECDD
-374 GYILNFE
+374 GYILSFE

-400 PLEPADLVKS
+400 PLEPADLVKC
-410 WKDTVLEMT
+410 WKDAVHEMA
-419 EMIESN
+419 EKIDSK

>member
-1 MRFSKSEK
+1 
-9 MWLIMKNINEIL
+9 MKNVEEIL
-21 KDELNKLKISTTE
+21 DEELNKLKISKTE
-34 REILIEEFEWRW
+34 REIRIEEFEWRW
-46 EYYVETYQEEHHC
+46 EMFLDEEG
-59 TPVIKD
+59 PKPSNEKIRK
-65 TKNFIKNFIKENAK
+65 FIKEYLKENAK
-79 IEKPKR
+79 EEKPKR

-100 LKHDKQHLSI
+100 LKYDKQHLSI

-130 LYKWLPE
+130 LYKWLPD
-137 ELNEYCVERDS
+137 ELNEYCVEKDS
-148 DGKYFYNNTYAGQS
+148 EGKYFYNNTYAEQS
-162 KISHEI
+162 KISQEI
-168 DKAELSEAQ
+168 DKTELSEAQ

-200 AKEFLSIEEA
+200 AKEFLTKEEA
-210 KLKSFGNT
+210 KLQSFRNTNT

-249 TNAVLQMDYTPEG
+249 TNAVLQIEYTSEG
-262 KIKSETYKVQPY
+262 KTKSETYKVQPY

-307 VAILELAGKFVLPN
+307 VGILELAGKFVLPK
-321 NYNFKNFV
+321 NYTFKNFV
-329 VGNFGCFNDENPQVY
+329 VGNFGCFNDENPQIY
-344 KIKFPK
+344 KIKFHK
-350 DSYAWLYSKD
+350 NSYAWLYSKN
-360 RIWGAKQTVEECDD
+360 RIWGAKQTIEECDD
-374 GYILNFE
+374 GYILSFE

-400 PLEPADLVKS
+400 PLEPADLVKC
-410 WKDTVLEMT
+410 WKDAVHEMA
-419 EMIESN
+419 EKIDSK

>member
-1 MRFSKSEK
+1 MRV
-9 MWLIMKNINEIL
+9 IMKNVDEIL
-21 KDELNKLKISTTE
+21 DEELNKLKISKTE
-34 REILIEEFEWRW
+34 CEILIEEFEWRW
-46 EYYVETYQEEHHC
+46 EMFLDEEG
-59 TPVIKD
+59 PKPSDEKIRK
-65 TKNFIKNFIKENAK
+65 FIKEFLKENAK
-79 IEKPKR
+79 EEKPKR
-85 QSQKESE
+85 QSQNEAEK
-92 QIDCIIRA
+92 IDCIIRA
-100 LKHDKQHLSI
+100 LKYDKQHLSI

-130 LYKWLPE
+130 LYKWLPD
-137 ELNEYCVERDS
+137 ELNEYCVEKDS
-148 DGKYFYNNTYAGQS
+148 EGKYFYNNTYAEQS
-162 KISHEI
+162 KISQEI
-168 DKAELSEAQ
+168 DKTELSEAQ

-200 AKEFLSIEEA
+200 AKEFLTKEEA
-210 KLKSFGNT
+210 KLQSFRNTNT

-249 TNAVLQMDYTPEG
+249 TNAVLQIEYTSEG
-262 KIKSETYKVQPY
+262 KTKSETYKVQPY

-307 VAILELAGKFVLPN
+307 VAILELAGKFVLPK
-321 NYNFKNFV
+321 NYTFKNFV
-329 VGNFGCFNDENPQVY
+329 VGNFGCFNDENPQIY

-350 DSYAWLYSKD
+350 DSYAWRYSKD
-360 RIWGAKQTVEECDD
+360 RIWGAKQTIDECDD
-374 GYILNFE
+374 GYILSFE

-400 PLEPADLVKS
+400 PLEPADLVKC
-410 WKDTVLEMT
+410 WKDAVHEMA
-419 EMIESN
+419 EKIDSK